1 MKRIHIDL
9 VADEGSVGYVLE
21 RLAEKCYN
29 KLSPE
34 IVPGE
39 YYFDCG
45 TAIVE
50 EYPEEEE

>member
-9 VADEGSVGYVLE
+9 VADEGSVGQLLE
-21 RLAEKCYN
+21 LLLFQCNNE
-29 KLSPE
+29 LSPE

-39 YYFDCG
+39 YDYDFG

-50 EYPEEEE
+50 EYPEED